1 MGKPAWDEKRDD
13 GTGKPIPAGGNQMDK
28 PVLNPEVTAF
38 LEEMN
43 HPLIELI
50 EYLRGIILSTDPN
63 LVEGIKWNGPNY
75 SLDGKD
81 RVTLKIYPPKQVQV
95 ILHRGAKVKEQPVQQ
110 LLVDEYPMLE
120 WKVNDRAVLTFRSLA
135 ELERCQ
141 AVVREIVA
149 KWLVVW
155 KNDR

>member
-1 MGKPAWDEKRDD
+1 
-13 GTGKPIPAGGNQMDK
+13 MDK

-75 SLDGKD
+75 SLDGKA

-95 ILHRGAKVKEQPVQQ
+95 ILHRGAKVKEQPVQR

>member
-1 MGKPAWDEKRDD
+1 
-13 GTGKPIPAGGNQMDK
+13 MDK

-75 SLDGKD
+75 NLDGKD

-95 ILHRGAKVKEQPVQQ
+95 ILHRGAKEKEQPVQR
-110 LLVDEYPMLE
+110 LLVDEYPE
-120 WKVNDRAVLTFRSLA
+120 SKR
-135 ELERCQ
+135 
-141 AVVREIVA
+141 
-149 KWLVVW
+149 
-155 KNDR
+155 

>member
-1 MGKPAWDEKRDD
+1 MQR
-13 GTGKPIPAGGNQMDK
+13 
-28 PVLNPEVTAF
+28 
-38 LEEMN
+38 
-43 HPLIELI
+43 
-50 EYLRGIILSTDPN
+50 
-63 LVEGIKWNGPNY
+63 
-75 SLDGKD
+75 
-81 RVTLKIYPPKQVQV
+81 
-95 ILHRGAKVKEQPVQQ
+95 

-120 WKVNDRAVLTFRSLA
+120 WKVNDREVLTFRSLA